1 MVRSGGTVGTAIHR
15 LFRARYRWTCN
26 RDGRETVPA
35 GRPWQG
41 PYDPTKCGPE
51 ASGEREGCARWIA
64 SQNLQQKVIY
74 LGPEKFW
81 PLQWRELGVFLVVS
95 ALLVTFCFWWIRRRV
110 A

>member
-1 MVRSGGTVGTAIHR
+1 
-15 LFRARYRWTCN
+15 
-26 RDGRETVPA
+26 VP